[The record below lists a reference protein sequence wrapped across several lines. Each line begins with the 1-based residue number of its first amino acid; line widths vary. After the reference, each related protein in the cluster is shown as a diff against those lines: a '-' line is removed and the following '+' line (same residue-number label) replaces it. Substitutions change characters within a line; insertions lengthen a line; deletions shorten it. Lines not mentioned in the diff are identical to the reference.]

1 MKTKTYIILGL
12 GLILLLGQSY
22 AQDETKAAN
31 TTTTPDNE
39 TTTQPITTTTTA
51 TTTTSLETTT
61 TTSSAETTT
70 TKSTSTTKPQPKTT
84 TKKKTCNTYCK
95 NIGYEGGDCRLN
107 ILECRVRN
115 EVKSIYGGKLCPTAR
130 LDTCCC
136 QTDKSVDM
144 DSKYSYTLNTPI
156 EPLQDNTIQK
166 NIKENLQ
173 NLNTATTKE
182 ESLTAFEEYAEED
195 GGITQ
200 G

>member
-166 NIKENLQ
+166 STKENLQ
-173 NLNTATTKE
+173 NLNTETTKD
-182 ESLTAFEEYAEED
+182 ESLTAFKEYAEED
-195 GGITQ
+195 
-200 G
+200 